1 MTKTAS
7 LPLPRLFRSTAFR
20 LALVYALL
28 FFVSVAAL
36 LGFIYLNTVGTLER
50 QANATIKTELAGL
63 AELYREGG
71 LVRLSRGISDR
82 QDTEAARDIIY
93 LLVDQTGGY
102 VAGNLLIWPSGM
114 TQPELLRDV
123 TVDLLGAA
131 ELEGDQARVTF
142 IELSEGARLLVG
154 VLMNQRAQ
162 FRRLIGGSLAWASA
176 ATVAFGAVGGW
187 LVSRGVRRRLE
198 VINKTTREIVEGDLK
213 QRMPMTGADDEFDQL
228 AANLNSMLGE
238 IDRLIGEIRSITDSV
253 AHDLRRPL
261 THLRG
266 RLELALLKAREPKEY
281 RDEMSNAIAATDEL
295 IATFNALLSIAQVE
309 SKADRQAREP
319 VDLTTL
325 CADLIELYAPLA
337 EERGHE
343 MEESVAPNV
352 VVPGNRHLLFQ
363 CLANLLDNAIK
374 YTPTGGRI
382 GLTLTAA
389 GAGHGPSV
397 RVADSG
403 PGIPAEEREHV
414 LQRFVR
420 LDASRSTPGSGL
432 GLSVVA
438 AVAKYHGAALELGD
452 NAPGLIVTLRFP
464 PA

>member
-1 MTKTAS
+1 MIV
-7 LPLPRLFRSTAFR
+7 PRIFRSTAFR

-36 LGFIYLNTVGTLER
+36 LAFVYFNTVGTLES

-63 AELYREGG
+63 NELYREGG
-71 LVRLSRGISDR
+71 LVRVSRAIADR
-82 QDTEAARDIIY
+82 QDTEAARDIVY

-102 VAGNLLIWPSGM
+102 VSGNLLIWPSGL
-114 TQPELLRDV
+114 TQPDTLRDL

-131 ELEGDQARVTF
+131 EIEGDQARVMYV
-142 IELSEGARLLVG
+142 ELQEGAKLLVG
-154 VLMNQRAQ
+154 VIMNQRAQ

-198 VINKTTREIVEGDLK
+198 VINTTARGIIIEGDLK
-213 QRMPMTGADDEFDQL
+213 RRMPQSGAEDEFDQL
-228 AANLNSMLGE
+228 AQNLNSMLGE
-238 IDRLIGEIRSITDSV
+238 IDRLIGEIRAITDNI

-266 RLELALLKAREPKEY
+266 RLELALLKAREPQEY
-281 RDEMSNAIAATDEL
+281 RTEMATAIAATDEL

-309 SKADRQAREP
+309 AKTDRQAMVP
-319 VDLTTL
+319 VELTTL
-325 CADLIELYAPLA
+325 CGDLIELYAPLA
-337 EERGHE
+337 EEQGHIMDE
-343 MEESVAPNV
+343 AIAPGV
-352 VVPGNRHLLFQ
+352 TVPGNRHLLFQ

-382 GLTLTAA
+382 ILTLSGPA
-389 GAGHGPSV
+389 GGFGATV
-397 RVADSG
+397 RVDDSG

-420 LDASRSTPGSGL
+420 LDASRSTSGSGL
-432 GLSVVA
+432 GLSLVA
-438 AVAKYHGAALELGD
+438 AVAKYHNATLELGD
-452 NAPGLIVTLRFP
+452 NAPGLAVTLRFP
-464 PA
+464 A